1 MINHSMRASEAIG
14 TIIRNA
20 IVFNVK
26 NWGKR
31 PMPDSDIF
39 ATVERLFDLL
49 AAKQIKFVLVGGIV
63 VLQYVEGRN
72 TEDIDL
78 IIALSDIKKLPE
90 IKIIESDL
98 YFSRC
103 SFDDLQIDFLLTRN
117 PLFKKV
123 QRSYQT
129 VITFQDRQIPCV
141 TVEGLL
147 LLKLYTLPLLYQQG
161 NFARVNLYESDIA
174 RLLFSYRS
182 ATAPLFTVLQKY
194 LSASDLQA
202 VMSIVAEMETR
213 ITRFQNIPRS
223 E

>member
-1 MINHSMRASEAIG
+1 MRASEAIG

-26 NWGKR
+26 NWGNR
-31 PMPDSDIF
+31 SIPNSDIL
-39 ATVERLFDLL
+39 AT
-49 AAKQIKFVLVGGIV
+49 
-63 VLQYVEGRN
+63 
-72 TEDIDL
+72 
-78 IIALSDIKKLPE
+78 
-90 IKIIESDL
+90 
-98 YFSRC
+98 
-103 SFDDLQIDFLLTRN
+103 
-117 PLFKKV
+117 
-123 QRSYQT
+123 T

-174 RLLFSYRS
+174 SLLFSYRS

-194 LSASDLQA
+194 LSASDLQS
-202 VMSIVAEMETR
+202 VIEIVAEIETR
-213 ITRFQNIPRS
+213 ITRFQNMPRS

>member
-26 NWGKR
+26 NWGNR
-31 PMPDSDIF
+31 SIPNSDIL
-39 ATVERLFDLL
+39 AT
-49 AAKQIKFVLVGGIV
+49 
-63 VLQYVEGRN
+63 
-72 TEDIDL
+72 
-78 IIALSDIKKLPE
+78 
-90 IKIIESDL
+90 
-98 YFSRC
+98 
-103 SFDDLQIDFLLTRN
+103 
-117 PLFKKV
+117 
-123 QRSYQT
+123 T

-202 VMSIVAEMETR
+202 IMGIVAEIETR
-213 ITRFQNIPRS
+213 ITRF
-223 E
+223 